1 MKKIKSSETI
11 FVEPFL
17 DIDGPCPFLGCSNTF
32 RKKRKKNAMVRN
44 ALNGFSKFSFM
55 LTTFFDEF
63 SFFPKKIYQL
73 ETFGIIWKQK

>member
-1 MKKIKSSETI
+1 MKKNKKFRNYFRRTVFGHRWTMSI
-11 FVEPFL
+11 FRLLKYFPEK
-17 DIDGPCPFLGCSNTF
+17 TQ
-32 RKKRKKNAMVRN
+32 KNAMVRN